1 MAGYEVGGVGGVEG
15 IEDGVVEEFRVG
27 WSVQSGKILYMP
39 YDISSFYTLLRA
51 DAASKYFLMSY

>member
-27 WSVQSGKILYMP
+27 WSVQSGENIIYALQYIFVLY
-39 YDISSFYTLLRA
+39 SV
-51 DAASKYFLMSY
+51 ASGRCE